1 MSKSDILKTIH
12 EEVKGLYEIGLV
24 DVTTMRKFDA
34 RCLEPTKKLTGEDVK
49 RIRNKTSAS
58 QPVFAAYL
66 NVTTSTVKQWELDKK
81 KPSGASLRLLQL
93 IDHEGLAVFEPI
105 QQIEQVVPAP
115 AKRVLKRVSRPAA
128 RPVVVHAK
136 VAAARKA
143 VKHDHQEHHGRRK

>member
-24 DVTTMRKFDA
+24 DVSTMRKFDA

-66 NVTTSTVKQWELDKK
+66 NVTASTVKQWELDKK
-81 KPSGASLRLLQL
+81 QPSGASLRLLQL

-105 QQIEQVVPAP
+105 QQIEQAPAP
-115 AKRVLKRVSRPAA
+115 VKRVKRVSRPAA
-128 RPVVVHAK
+128 RPVVVHAG

-143 VKHDHQEHHGRRK
+143 VKHHHQEHHGRRK